1 MKKEPKVGTKKEF
14 KHFGEHKQ
22 GTKKSDEN

>member
-14 KHFGEHKQ
+14 KHCGENGQ
-22 GTKKSDEN
+22 GTKGKWRS